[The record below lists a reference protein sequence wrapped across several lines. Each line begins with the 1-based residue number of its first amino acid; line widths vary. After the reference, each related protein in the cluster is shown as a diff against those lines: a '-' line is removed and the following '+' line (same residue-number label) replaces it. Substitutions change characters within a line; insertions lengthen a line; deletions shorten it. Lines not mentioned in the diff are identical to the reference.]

1 MNKVSDQTK
10 NPAED
15 DEITLSISPEK
26 VCFIIV
32 KAREFDVK
40 DEVSEPDPG
49 SNPSDDRDVAVL
61 EDHEDDPVFEE
72 LTSFIGA
79 LSEDE
84 QIDLVALAWLA
95 ATIIPPAIGKPCA
108 KMRPARIITG
118 PPPTF
123 SASRCLATSWRRAFR
138 CSAIPARNSN
148 SATFDGSRSLFSG
161 PSDRYFATHSTSEN
175 NVGLGRQ
182 LSSFLGAASATG
194 FGAAIEASGCSEVC
208 CIEQPANNSIGTKR
222 K

>member
-15 DEITLSISPEK
+15 DEVTLSVSPEK

-49 SNPSDDRDVAVL
+49 SNPSDDHDVAVL

-84 QIDLVALAWLA
+84 QIDLVALAWLGRDDYTASDWQAVREDA
-95 ATIIPPAIGKPCA
+95 ARAHNNRTAAYLLGIPQLGDFLEEGLSMLGYSCA
-108 KMRPARIITG
+108 E
-118 PPPTF
+118 F
-123 SASRCLATSWRRAFR
+123 
-138 CSAIPARNSN
+138 
-148 SATFDGSRSLFSG
+148 
-161 PSDRYFATHSTSEN
+161 E
-175 NVGLGRQ
+175 
-182 LSSFLGAASATG
+182 
-194 FGAAIEASGCSEVC
+194 FGHL
-208 CIEQPANNSIGTKR
+208 
-222 K
+222 